1 MIALFPCYLVYILI
15 HEHLAAFYYICALSM
30 IVPCIIGV
38 YLFWPLSFG
47 KVTLTENYVKWH
59 GIFMR
64 SIKIPYSELRYV
76 EIRRIDEKHDVP
88 DLYGN
93 GHMYLLLS
101 SKPLPQ
107 KPVEKIRSGDGLIK
121 YQFLMRD
128 AAVFSEYLPEG
139 TNPCFSRVQKPTHV
153 RRRSGRATGRNG
165 KPSAKRHAKSAGKSG
180 RLKNTKS
187 IDRSGRCSSTAR
199 ALSVPAGYAG
209 ACFFERGRCCTGC
222 CWPRRSWDWRRR
234 CCLRAARACLPT
246 SSARKT
252 RACTTRTS
260 PCGAFSGFSARPRS
274 RA

>member
-1 MIALFPCYLVYILI
+1 
-15 HEHLAAFYYICALSM
+15 M

-128 AAVFSEYLPEG
+128 AAVFSEYLPERYK
-139 TNPCFSRVQKPTHV
+139 PMFQSRAEAYT
-153 RRRSGRATGRNG
+153 RA
-165 KPSAKRHAKSAGKSG
+165 KEK
-180 RLKNTKS
+180 
-187 IDRSGRCSSTAR
+187 
-199 ALSVPAGYAG
+199 
-209 ACFFERGRCCTGC
+209 
-222 CWPRRSWDWRRR
+222 
-234 CCLRAARACLPT
+234 RACDWQKWKAKPKK
-246 SSARKT
+246 AREK
-252 RACTTRTS
+252 RRKK
-260 PCGAFSGFSARPRS
+260 RQVEKYEKH
-274 RA
+274 

>member
-1 MIALFPCYLVYILI
+1 MRKTLYPHIFLLTGGRIGGLVIALFPCYLVYILI

-128 AAVFSEYLPEG
+128 AQTLSEFIPEPFDRMFR
-139 TNPCFSRVQKPTHV
+139 TRAEIYAREKKAMARDWQKW
-153 RRRSGRATGRNG
+153 
-165 KPSAKRHAKSAGKSG
+165 KAKRKK
-180 RLKNTKS
+180 
-187 IDRSGRCSSTAR
+187 AR
-199 ALSVPAGYAG
+199 
-209 ACFFERGRCCTGC
+209 EK
-222 CWPRRSWDWRRR
+222 RRKKRQVE
-234 CCLRAARACLPT
+234 
-246 SSARKT
+246 KYEKH
-252 RACTTRTS
+252 
-260 PCGAFSGFSARPRS
+260 
-274 RA
+274 

>member
-128 AAVFSEYLPEG
+128 AAVFSEYLPERYK
-139 TNPCFSRVQKPTHV
+139 PMFQSRAEAYTRAKEKRARDWQKW
-153 RRRSGRATGRNG
+153 
-165 KPSAKRHAKSAGKSG
+165 KAKRKK
-180 RLKNTKS
+180 
-187 IDRSGRCSSTAR
+187 AR
-199 ALSVPAGYAG
+199 
-209 ACFFERGRCCTGC
+209 EK
-222 CWPRRSWDWRRR
+222 RRKKRQVE
-234 CCLRAARACLPT
+234 
-246 SSARKT
+246 KYEKH
-252 RACTTRTS
+252 
-260 PCGAFSGFSARPRS
+260 
-274 RA
+274 